1 MQKSDGST
9 NLVSYFFR
17 RIETSSTRDVIL
29 VKDTGTFSKFGVI
42 ALFNSL
48 RMCGNVDLNLTWTYI
63 SVMVRLIHRNLY
75 TKLIF

>member
-9 NLVSYFFR
+9 NLVSYFIR
-17 RIETSSTRDVIL
+17 RVEASSTRDVIL

-42 ALFNSL
+42 AFFNSL
-48 RMCGNVDLNLTWTYI
+48 RMCANLDSTLTWTYI
-63 SVMVRLIHRNLY
+63 SVMVWLIHRNLY

>member
-17 RIETSSTRDVIL
+17 CIETSSMRDVIL

-42 ALFNSL
+42 AFFNSL
-48 RMCGNVDLNLTWTYI
+48 RMCAN
-63 SVMVRLIHRNLY
+63 
-75 TKLIF
+75 

>member
-29 VKDTGTFSKFGVI
+29 VKDTGTFSKFCVI
-42 ALFNSL
+42 AFFNSL
-48 RMCGNVDLNLTWTYI
+48 RMCANLDPNLTWTYI
-63 SVMVRLIHRNLY
+63 SVMFWLIHRNLY
-75 TKLIF
+75 TNLIF

>member
-17 RIETSSTRDVIL
+17 RVEASSTRDVIL

-42 ALFNSL
+42 AFFNSL
-48 RMCGNVDLNLTWTYI
+48 RICANSDPNLTWSYI
-63 SVMVRLIHRNLY
+63 SVMFISVNS
-75 TKLIF
+75 